1 MNTTETPE
9 SKPDNE
15 ATPTTVANE
24 SVSAASPET
33 SKPEHPEPAPRV
45 RGANGA
51 RVALVLAVLALLL
64 LAAGGGA
71 GYWAWMQ
78 FRQTIASQDTK
89 LQTLRQALAEKASRE
104 DMQGLGRQ
112 TDQLATQQEAQ
123 TRELQ
128 SLGQTLQ
135 QSQVL
140 SQRDQRGWVLSEAA
154 YLMRIARYQLDL
166 LHDIHG
172 ADDALTLADRR
183 LARLGDADLLPVRQA
198 LAAEIQSLRDY
209 HGPDK
214 VGILLQLNQIM
225 SRIVLPTPLGATLL
239 DKNGATTESAAPAVK
254 PSGGFR
260 GFIEAVW
267 RSISEHVSIRH
278 YPQRVSDLAVV
289 TTQAQAAQS
298 LYLYLENARAAVI
311 TGDNTAYHHSLAAIL
326 KVLQDTSGDTA
337 LRTGM
342 VETLDKLNAI
352 DIAPAMPN
360 IGEALTRLK
369 KHLSERKPAQAGGQ
383 TP

>member
-15 ATPTTVANE
+15 ATPTTVVNE

-33 SKPEHPEPAPRV
+33 SKPEHPEPAPRT
-45 RGANGA
+45 RGATGA

-64 LAAGGGA
+64 LAAGGGT

-104 DMQGLGRQ
+104 DMQWLGRQ

-128 SLGQTLQ
+128 SLGQALQ

-154 YLMRIARYQLDL
+154 YLMRIARYRLDL

-172 ADDALTLADRR
+172 ADDALILADRR

-209 HGPDK
+209 QGPDK

-239 DKNGATTESAAPAVK
+239 DKNGATTKSAAPAVK

-352 DIAPAMPN
+352 DIAPPMPN

-369 KHLSERKPAQAGGQ
+369 KHLSEHKPAQAGGQ
-383 TP
+383 TS